1 MRLKISLNLHN
12 ELHIIKMILAKPKKI
27 VIFVVLSI
35 VLTVFTLYGES
46 TSKLSRT
53 EILGT
58 EYYIYEVKKGESVY
72 GIAKRFNWDLEEL
85 LRLNPEAGG
94 SLTKGARLYY
104 PTGNVSVVTEMPE
117 PVEIDLSQLE
127 PIRHKVKKGETVYSI
142 SRQYGVPLDI
152 IYKYNPAAKKGVK
165 QGEIIEMPQSGNAQ
179 FYYYTVK
186 KGDTLS
192 SISIQFNTN
201 VEDILR
207 NNAGLTVGNLQPGE
221 TIRISVNSNVGKVKT
236 ELVAE
241 EKVKSITGYKVSK
254 NESWEEISEKTGIQV
269 EVLKEANEDRTKP
282 KENSVVN
289 IPVVETIEIEKQIS
303 YEVPA
308 EMSQDEVREIYD
320 SIKGVGPDERL
331 WEGVKMALILDE
343 PSSKKDVDFTRG
355 VLVALSQ
362 MKNLDY
368 KIDLKVMD
376 GRVSSANLIDE
387 LDDYEPNLIIST
399 ADRAFPL
406 FLADYGNTN
415 NVQIVNVFDLK
426 NDLYEDNASMVQILP
441 PSSIFND
448 KIASQLYKDNS
459 RRKLMMIGE
468 PDENDGIAEELR
480 NLYNGEEIVMTLEEF
495 GSLEPDIMESV
506 VIYSYASKK
515 EDVSDFLKNIEN
527 LSDNFPGFTFKII
540 GRTSWI
546 AMLDDFGDQFNE
558 YSVSVPSRVWLNE
571 ESKEWKSFVDDYE
584 VLFDGQPVRSIPNFA
599 ATGYDIAQYF
609 IPQVATNKGDFNL
622 LNQRMTFGPLQN
634 DIILS
639 RVNNWGGFING
650 AGYIIK
656 FKPDGSPERKVVK

>member
-1 MRLKISLNLHN
+1 
-12 ELHIIKMILAKPKKI
+12 MILAKPKKI

>member
-1 MRLKISLNLHN
+1 
-12 ELHIIKMILAKPKKI
+12 MILAKPKKI

-35 VLTVFTLYGES
+35 VLTVFTLHGES

-104 PTGNVSVVTEMPE
+104 PTGNISVVTEMPE

-221 TIRISVNSNVGKVKT
+221 TIRISVNSNIGKVKT

-320 SIKGVGPDERL
+320 SIKGVDPDERL

-448 KIASQLYKDNS
+448 KIASQIYKDNS
-459 RRKLMMIGE
+459 RRKLMMVGE

-495 GSLEPDIMESV
+495 GSLEPDIMEAV

-609 IPQVATNKGDFNL
+609 IPQVATNKGDFNQ
-622 LNQRMTFGPLQN
+622 LNPRMTFGPLQN